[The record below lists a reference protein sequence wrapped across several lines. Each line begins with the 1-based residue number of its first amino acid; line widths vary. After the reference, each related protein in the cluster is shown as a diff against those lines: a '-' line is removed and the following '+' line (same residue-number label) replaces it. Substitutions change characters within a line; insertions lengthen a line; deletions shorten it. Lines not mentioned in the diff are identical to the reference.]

1 MKRIAIIFLV
11 AGAAF
16 NFSCKKDQKLVKE
29 YTATLDMRPST
40 NNTSGVPVAM
50 DSSKNIFLNLAD
62 GIVYNIKNAK
72 ANASL
77 VDLIVYDGSTNATAI
92 GNVHFVSPEGN
103 SLSMKQMASV
113 YKYLK
118 PGTTN
123 EGVQFY
129 TLTGMDT

>member
-1 MKRIAIIFLV
+1 MQVRSKISKRIHCNVGYASFYKQCEW
-11 AGAAF
+11 GACCDGF
-16 NFSCKKDQKLVKE
+16 IQ
-29 YTATLDMRPST
+29 
-40 NNTSGVPVAM
+40 
-50 DSSKNIFLNLAD
+50 NIFLNLAD

-77 VDLIVYDGSTNATAI
+77 VDLIVYDGSTNATAK

-103 SLSMKQMASV
+103 SLSMKQMASG